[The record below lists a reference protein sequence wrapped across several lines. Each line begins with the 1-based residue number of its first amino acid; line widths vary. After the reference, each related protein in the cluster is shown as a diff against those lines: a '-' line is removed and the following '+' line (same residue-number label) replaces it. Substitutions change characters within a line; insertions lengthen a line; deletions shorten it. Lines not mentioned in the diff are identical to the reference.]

1 MFASVEKYSGP
12 AKVLLGLIALTFVGF
27 GVSTVAAPGS
37 DYVVKVGDSKISR
50 QDVQQALRNAQ
61 SGGQAADLT
70 EDSVFQG
77 LVQRAYLIEGAKD
90 LGITVSLDQIKQTIV
105 DEPSFHDEQ
114 GRFSQEKLN
123 QYLASAGLSEDQ
135 LVEDIRRQF
144 MLQNLTNLM
153 QAGNLVSDAQAKQL
167 VNLMQ
172 AERTVRSA
180 SFDPR
185 AYLAAVKTDDAA
197 LKAYYEA
204 EKANYTLPQAVK
216 FEYVSLSLA
225 DLAAKQQVSEEEA
238 KKAFEAQNSSG
249 AGKKQVA
256 HIMLNLPADAAEAAK
271 VRAEAEQLLAQ
282 LKAQPAR
289 FAELARTKSQDESSA
304 ATGGSLG
311 AVGKDSPLPEDFKNA
326 VLKLNSGD
334 IALVPSS
341 GALHIVKI
349 EGAAAADFA
358 QERAG
363 LIEQL
368 KRQKAQQQ
376 FAQAREKL
384 AEEAF
389 NGNDNLAVVAQ
400 KLGLKLEK
408 NDVWLSR
415 DEALKLGMPEALAA
429 ALFSEES
436 LKNRRN
442 SEPVNIGN
450 DTVQVVRVSDV
461 RQEKQVPYEE
471 VKEDVRAA
479 YVMAQAQKTA
489 QEKAEQALLDL
500 KGGEAVKLPWSP
512 VEKLSADKARE
523 VLPPQ
528 AFNELIKARPK
539 DGKPAYVLLSDL
551 PVLVLVEVQA
561 VTLPGNTQAGL
572 PDAKMLLQ
580 QRESDSVF
588 NWVSAYWQ
596 AKIKKEQGAQ
606 KLGS

>member
-37 DYVVKVGDSKISR
+37 DYVVKVGDSKISQ

-105 DEPSFHDEQ
+105 DEPFFHDEQ

-271 VRAEAEQLLAQ
+271 VRAEAEQLLEQ

-289 FAELARTKSQDESSA
+289 FAELARTKSQDEGSA

-400 KLGLKLEK
+400 KMGLKLEK

-415 DEALKLGMPEALAA
+415 SEALKLGMPEALAA

-479 YVMAQAQKTA
+479 YVMAQAQKNA

-551 PVLVLVEVQA
+551 PVPVLVEVQA

-588 NWVSAYWQ
+588 NRVSAYWQ

>member
-123 QYLASAGLSEDQ
+123 QYLASAGLNEDQ

-479 YVMAQAQKTA
+479 YVMAQAQKNA